1 MARYRIILVDSDV
14 ISHFI
19 AVGMIDRLDE
29 ILAPNLLF
37 LVDDVYHEVI
47 RHPLDSNREE
57 KVDSWITSKHITRIP
72 FPFSNE
78 KIRTEFYRIKKAYP
92 MLDSG
97 ERACMAM
104 ARFARETI
112 ASSNFKDI
120 KQYAEDYGI
129 DYIGCID
136 ILYIAW
142 KRGLLTLEQC
152 NQFIAD
158 AVLINHARFPVQ
170 KLEDYVPDRD
180 LTWFLR

>member
-1 MARYRIILVDSDV
+1 
-14 ISHFI
+14 
-19 AVGMIDRLDE
+19 
-29 ILAPNLLF
+29 
-37 LVDDVYHEVI
+37 
-47 RHPLDSNREE
+47 
-57 KVDSWITSKHITRIP
+57 
-72 FPFSNE
+72 
-78 KIRTEFYRIKKAYP
+78 
-92 MLDSG
+92 MLDPG

-112 ASSNFKDI
+112 ASSNFRDI

-158 AVLINHARFPVQ
+158 AIRINHARFPVQ
-170 KLEDYVPDRD
+170 RLEDYVPDRD